1 MVIFIFIFVISTVII
16 IQYYKERR
24 WVNLISVLA
33 TPYLILVTFN
43 NLFVYK
49 YGFYKISDQV
59 LWMIM
64 IGIVC
69 FYVGTLPVKNSYALQ
84 SSENENYKLLQKYNI
99 KTMTVLLYMIAVLG
113 FLKVYQMFSSGAF
126 DKENFGDAEG
136 VIGNGVVGHLLN
148 FSYSIAPFVF
158 LYWTYH
164 KSKILYLLPVLLLI
178 LVTFGTFIKYNVI
191 GLFVTLFMFIMIYRK
206 SLLRKAIIVL
216 VSITC
221 IVFVSNYAVGFF
233 LSDVEVDSSFYINHL
248 WNYASGSL
256 IYDNYIFGYHGV
268 RVGVSIW
275 YKLMTFICGLPN
287 MFIYKLSGDKIF
299 PHERQDDLVIS
310 SDGTTSNVVDAIGYI
325 YPSHGDFYEILCFC
339 AVIMLIGFFS
349 ALIYKKGMAK
359 SKRIHSFLAV
369 YITYFVFFSF
379 FGTFYI
385 VSGPWEILVYSLII
399 PQLFYSKNK
408 QI

>member
-1 MVIFIFIFVISTVII
+1 M
-16 IQYYKERR
+16 
-24 WVNLISVLA
+24 
-33 TPYLILVTFN
+33 
-43 NLFVYK
+43 
-49 YGFYKISDQV
+49 
-59 LWMIM
+59 
-64 IGIVC
+64 
-69 FYVGTLPVKNSYALQ
+69 
-84 SSENENYKLLQKYNI
+84 
-99 KTMTVLLYMIAVLG
+99 
-113 FLKVYQMFSSGAF
+113 
-126 DKENFGDAEG
+126 
-136 VIGNGVVGHLLN
+136 
-148 FSYSIAPFVF
+148 
-158 LYWTYH
+158 
-164 KSKILYLLPVLLLI
+164 PVLLLI

-233 LSDVEVDSSFYINHL
+233 LRDVEVDSSFYINHL

-325 YPSHGDFYEILCFC
+325 YPSHGYFYEILCFC
-339 AVIMLIGFFS
+339 AVIILIGFFS
-349 ALIYKKGMAK
+349 ALIYKKGLVK

-408 QI
+408 QICELE